1 MKSVVFAYHEIGYA
15 CLEELISA
23 DVEVLCLFTHPDD
36 PGEEI
41 WFRTPRL
48 LAKERCIPVY
58 EPPSL
63 RDESWVKLLND
74 LAPDFIFS
82 FYYRNLLPKGVLDTA
97 RKEALNLHGS
107 LLPRFRGRCPINW
120 VLVEGEEVT
129 GVTLHVM
136 EVKPD
141 AGDIVAQKAV
151 TIDFEDTAHSLF
163 LKMVVAARDLMR
175 ETLPTLKDGTY
186 TRTPQMGP
194 SSYFGGRRPEDG
206 RIDWQQDANRIYN
219 LIRAVTHPYPG
230 AYTSMDGKKLYI
242 WRALPAPGSA
252 DAAVGTVVSR
262 NPLLINTGN
271 GFLRV
276 LTLQVE
282 GEPEQDA
289 EEFFSSRTLR
299 NHTFGGNA

>member
-1 MKSVVFAYHEIGYA
+1 MRAVVFAYHEIGYV

-23 DVEVLCLFTHPDD
+23 DVEVLSLFTHPDD

-48 LAKERCIPVY
+48 LAEKYGIPLY
-58 EPPSL
+58 EPLSMG
-63 RDESWVKLLND
+63 DESWVKFLKG

-82 FYYRNLLPKGVLDTA
+82 FYYRNLLPKEVLTTA
-97 RKEALNLHGS
+97 RTEALNLHGS
-107 LLPRFRGRCPINW
+107 LLPRFRGRCPVNW
-120 VLVEGEEVT
+120 VLVEGEKVT

-151 TIDFEDTAHSLF
+151 AIDFEDTAQSLF

-175 ETLPTLKDGTY
+175 ETLPALKDGTY
-186 TRTPQMGP
+186 TRTPQVGP

-206 RIDWQQDANRIYN
+206 LIDWQQDATRIYN

-230 AYTSMDGKKLYI
+230 AYTSADGKKLYI
-242 WRALPAPGSA
+242 WRARPVPGSA
-252 DAAVGTVVSR
+252 DAAVGTIISR
-262 NPLLINTGN
+262 KPLLITTGD
-271 GFLRV
+271 GLLRV
-276 LTLQVE
+276 LTLQLE
-282 GEPEQDA
+282 GEPEQEA
-289 EEFFSSRTLR
+289 EEFFSSHVLK
-299 NHTFGGNA
+299 NATFGGTT